1 MNTTFQIIAKL
12 KEAQLVAR
20 ELNEEGMFDNSK
32 NVRILEEN
40 LINTMVLACEKEDKI
55 IELERKLI
63 SFKESAERERK
74 HLLKQL
80 QAREEIIGVFK
91 SNLKYFCYTIQNYK
105 DAPLFIENRE
115 TFLKKINELK
125 FKALKKVKELESS
138 LLEY

>member
-80 QAREEIIGVFK
+80 QVREEIIGVYGNK
-91 SNLKYFCYTIQNYK
+91 NSSNCFSNIG
-105 DAPLFIENRE
+105 FI
-115 TFLKKINELK
+115 FWQPP
-125 FKALKKVKELESS
+125 
-138 LLEY
+138 